1 MGKYWFSKTQVF
13 IKSVATSSSLGGDRE
28 QKLFLKKIFL
38 TQKPLLLYLIICVC
52 VSILFRTEILEFL
65 LSKVPS
71 ERMNLSEFSKLSRKS
86 KIHLFSSLFLIPYL
100 SNPYLYK
107 CVCFQPLCKSLP
119 SPNYCIFVQTR
130 ICVPIVM
137 TTVRTWTSK
146 L

>member
-1 MGKYWFSKTQVF
+1 M
-13 IKSVATSSSLGGDRE
+13 ATSSSLWGGQRTKVVP
-28 QKLFLKKIFL
+28 QKNFPHTKVPSSL
-38 TQKPLLLYLIICVC
+38 PDYLCVC
-52 VSILFRTEILEFL
+52 VSILFRTEILELL

-71 ERMNLSEFSKLSRKS
+71 ERMNFSEFSKLSGKS
-86 KIHLFSSLFLIPYL
+86 KIHLFSALFLIPYL

-137 TTVRTWTSK
+137 TTVRT
-146 L
+146 